1 MSENRALAAS
11 TGGLW
16 SPPTA
21 PLTLDNGE
29 QRSRA
34 ANFVGPAVSP
44 TTRIVLHWGW
54 RPEKVCG
61 ARMDRRA
68 HSATEGKSG
77 YPCRRALKLLKN
89 DGPRDR
95 PTRRRGEARGFRTVL
110 GRVGAR
116 NCPASRAVSRFARW
130 RGAPAV
136 RDRGTRRG
144 DQRAPPAVFSLSM
157 LARGRSA
164 TRRLPRV
171 LGHPSLDADLCFST
185 FREASTDRDIKRR
198 GEYGPSVLPPPPPI
212 SLFLAASKVS
222 FAPYNSECVQ

>member
-11 TGGLW
+11 TGALW

-95 PTRRRGEARGFRTVL
+95 PTRRCGEARGFRTVL

-116 NCPASRAVSRFARW
+116 NRPARAVPRSARW
-130 RGAPAV
+130 RGAPADAPPGGLGGV
-136 RDRGTRRG
+136 A
-144 DQRAPPAVFSLSM
+144 RAPPTVFRWVHAGSR
-157 LARGRSA
+157 A
-164 TRRLPRV
+164 
-171 LGHPSLDADLCFST
+171 LGDAPAPAWLG
-185 FREASTDRDIKRR
+185 A
-198 GEYGPSVLPPPPPI
+198 PPN
-212 SLFLAASKVS
+212 LR
-222 FAPYNSECVQ
+222 